1 MLKKM
6 RTSLLHPMGSNTSMV
21 NQSDLR
27 RMKNVNVI
35 FLRSFLVT
43 LIKSEVISIVKEGKA
58 KIKAK
63 LANMNIIQGNE
74 EAQDVDAA

>member
-1 MLKKM
+1 
-6 RTSLLHPMGSNTSMV
+6 MV